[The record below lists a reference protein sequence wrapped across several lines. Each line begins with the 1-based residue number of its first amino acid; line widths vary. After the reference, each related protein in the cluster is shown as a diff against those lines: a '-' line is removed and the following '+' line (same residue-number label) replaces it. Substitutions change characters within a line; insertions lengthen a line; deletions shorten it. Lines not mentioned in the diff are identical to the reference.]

1 MPDFGTRLKTKIQ
14 TLRAAR
20 TGQTQMLPTASN
32 TLLIEAG
39 CSAEKTRKLI
49 KWLKELLEI
58 DPDMPVL
65 FLTTRKTHADDLAA
79 TLAHAGLTGFK
90 NYLDANSTDM
100 SKTELLARLRPGMP

>member
-1 MPDFGTRLKTKIQ
+1 MWGLESDCSTPQPLALQVPDFGTVLKTK
-14 TLRAAR
+14 
-20 TGQTQMLPTASN
+20 TGQTELLPMASN

-49 KWLKELLEI
+49 KGLGEKLASN
-58 DPDMPVL
+58 PDMAVL

-90 NYLDANSTDM
+90 NY
-100 SKTELLARLRPGMP
+100 ELKHRL

>member
-1 MPDFGTRLKTKIQ
+1 MLAVRNGQAELLHTRH
-14 TLRAAR
+14 
-20 TGQTQMLPTASN
+20 N
-32 TLLIEAG
+32 TLLVEAG

-49 KWLKELLEI
+49 KWLTGELSI
-58 DPDMPVL
+58 NPYMPVI
-65 FLTTRKTHADDLAA
+65 FITTRKTHADDLAA

>member
-1 MPDFGTRLKTKIQ
+1 MLKLHNHPLQVPDFGTVLTTKIQ
-14 TLRAAR
+14 TLRALR
-20 TGQTQMLPTASN
+20 TGQTELLPTASN

-49 KWLKELLEI
+49 KWLSEKLASN
-58 DPDMPVL
+58 PDMAVL

-90 NYLDANSTDM
+90 NY
-100 SKTELLARLRPGMP
+100 ELKHRL